1 MSERLRL
8 NALIVRDGME
18 ASRQWARWAAM
29 LYRRSMSDPTHYASQ
44 ADKKWLFEESTCELE
59 TFADSGIVS

>member
-8 NALIVRDGME
+8 KTLIMRDGME

-29 LYRRSMSDPTHYASQ
+29 LYRRSLGNPAHYASQ
-44 ADKKWLFEESTCELE
+44 ADKKRLFEESIFELE
-59 TFADSGIVS
+59 TFADNGIIS